1 MANETEFKYPFMDSD
16 GIQRIFA
23 ADDIRK
29 KNKEAE
35 ASIQNYHR
43 KYQSAPHFVIDGQ
56 APTIPDHLLQTCQ
69 VVSSRTEILKRL
81 PKGGTVIEVGT
92 QTGKF
97 ARTLID
103 HLSPEKLYLADISY
117 ALFNDS
123 FVEKEV
129 QSGQVEKR
137 EGYSWNILD
146 SFPDGH
152 FDVIYI
158 DAGHYYA
165 QVARDIDTAYRK
177 LKFGG
182 YIILNDFTIWS
193 PLEQVR
199 YGIYKAACEAIIQYD
214 LEMRYIGMHPEGYHD
229 VALRKV
235 SPQNFGPTQ
244 IIARDICVF
253 NMGKVANTAITKAL
267 GKSYEVAGRRIYSFH
282 ILDRSQVERSRA
294 TYEKSGVTPPT
305 HLDLSLEVI
314 NRHETASYSA
324 DFIIP
329 FRNPVERNISDF
341 FENLD
346 LYASKEDQKNAE
358 SLVRIFLEKYP
369 FESCNW
375 WISTQFTKA
384 LGVDFNRI
392 DLIESGY
399 QNLSLGK
406 GRALLLRAELN
417 DELKGSII
425 SEFLGIS
432 SLSIEKERVRTEISG
447 EVYQEFKNSIKIDRE
462 NMNKMIDAVQMKGI
476 LSSGEKE
483 FLRSKYQS

>member
-1 MANETEFKYPFMDSD
+1 MTNETVFNYPFMDSD
-16 GIQRIFA
+16 SIQRAIA
-23 ADDIRK
+23 AEDIRK
-29 KNKEAE
+29 KNKETE
-35 ASIQNYHR
+35 DSIRNYHR
-43 KYQSAPHFVIDGQ
+43 KFQSAPHFVIDGQ
-56 APTIPDHLLQTCQ
+56 APVIPDLLLQTCQ

-81 PKGGTVIEVGT
+81 PKKGIVIEVGT

-103 HLSPEKLYLADISY
+103 YLSPEKLYLADISY
-117 ALFNDS
+117 ALFNNS
-123 FVEKEV
+123 FIESEL
-129 QSGQVEKR
+129 QTGQVEKR
-137 EGYSWNILD
+137 EGYSWDILE
-146 SFPDGH
+146 SFPNEH

-165 QVARDIDTAYRK
+165 QVARDIDSAYRK

-199 YGIYKAACEAIIQYD
+199 YGIYKAACEAVIHYG

-235 SPQNFGPTQ
+235 SPNKFGPTQ

-267 GKSYEVAGRRIYSFH
+267 GKSYEIAGRRIYSFH
-282 ILDRSQVERSRA
+282 ILDRSQIERSKS

-314 NRHETASYSA
+314 NRYETNSYSA

-346 LYASKEDQKNAE
+346 LYASKDEQNSAK
-358 SLVRIFLEKYP
+358 SLSRVFLEKYP

-375 WISTQFTKA
+375 WINTQLTRA

-392 DLIESGY
+392 NLIDSGY
-399 QNLSLGK
+399 QNLSLEK
-406 GRALLLRAELN
+406 GRALLLRAEIM
-417 DELKGSII
+417 DEIKGAII

-447 EVYQEFKNSIKIDRE
+447 EVYQEFKNSIKIDGA
-462 NMNKMIDAVQMKGI
+462 NMNKMLEADQMRGI
-476 LSSGEKE
+476 LSNEEKE
-483 FLRSKYQS
+483 FLRNKYQS